1 MPVTVSYMAP
11 DQKSRTRKPAAR
23 PRGVKRDRILAV
35 ATEHFGRDGFED
47 TKWADVAAAVG
58 IGSTALYHYFESKQ
72 HCLYVIMDRAVGDFQ
87 ARFDRLTADQPDHA
101 AALVDVMYDAFDLT
115 ELEILR
121 NRVLVAEQGLLAIRG
136 SSPREEEARVAA
148 RTRARDLEFAYG
160 TFLARGMEQGAFPEH
175 DPKLL
180 THALLGLLNSVW
192 HWYRPGRSYPLD
204 EVAEF
209 YVGRARSLIGL
220 APDVGLREAA

>member
-1 MPVTVSYMAP
+1 MTAP
-11 DQKSRTRKPAAR
+11 REPRTRKPAAR
-23 PRGVKRDRILAV
+23 PRGAKRDRILDV

-72 HCLYVIMDRAVGDFQ
+72 HCLYVIMDCAIAGFQ
-87 ARFDRLTADQPDHA
+87 ARFDKITSGNPDHA
-101 AALVDVMYDAFDLT
+101 AALVDVMYDAFDLS

-121 NRVLVAEQGLLAIRG
+121 NRVLVAEQGLLAVRA
-136 SSPREEEARVAA
+136 SSPREEAARVAA
-148 RTRARDLEFAYG
+148 RSRARDLEFAYG
-160 TFLARGMEQGAFPEH
+160 TFLARAMEQGAFPER

-192 HWYRPGRSYPLD
+192 HWYRPGRSFPLD
-204 EVAEF
+204 EVADF
-209 YVGRARSLIGL
+209 YVELARTMIGL
-220 APDVGLREAA
+220 PPGVGLRKAA